1 MDGQEIVTMGFTS
14 GQLDSDYNAPDT
26 FVCDECVEDEFLKAS
41 IRANATEKKC
51 DYCGRHAEESIAAP
65 VEVVIEPIFKT
76 LKYHYEEP
84 LHAGLPWDGEWL
96 DEIRI
101 RSTREALY
109 ELGVDEG
116 LLLEDI
122 VEAISN
128 DDWYP
133 CAQGDWLSEHQH
145 KRLLVSWERFRYFI
159 KHRSR
164 YFFLSAETTGGDLD
178 EQTYSPEDLLN
189 KTTVFAETL
198 GLIKTLASNTEL
210 FRVRLSDSSSTFF
223 TSFADLGPPP
233 AEKAGAGRMNP
244 IGISYFYLSF
254 EQETALAE
262 VVNRPPCNASIG
274 KFSNTSELRYLDL
287 SELPSTPSIFDRSKA
302 EEREGLL
309 FLKSFVEAISKPT
322 EKNGREHIEYLP
334 SQVVSEYF
342 AQVYRDPEGRQID
355 GIAYPSAVR
364 PGGKNLV
371 IFPRNSYE
379 EEWTDRIEL
388 TNASGLHLKTW
399 ADVKKAL

>member
-1 MDGQEIVTMGFTS
+1 
-14 GQLDSDYNAPDT
+14 
-26 FVCDECVEDEFLKAS
+26 
-41 IRANATEKKC
+41 
-51 DYCGRHAEESIAAP
+51 
-65 VEVVIEPIFKT
+65 
-76 LKYHYEEP
+76 
-84 LHAGLPWDGEWL
+84 
-96 DEIRI
+96 
-101 RSTREALY
+101 
-109 ELGVDEG
+109 
-116 LLLEDI
+116 
-122 VEAISN
+122 
-128 DDWYP
+128 
-133 CAQGDWLSEHQH
+133 
-145 KRLLVSWERFRYFI
+145 
-159 KHRSR
+159 
-164 YFFLSAETTGGDLD
+164 
-178 EQTYSPEDLLN
+178 
-189 KTTVFAETL
+189 
-198 GLIKTLASNTEL
+198 
-210 FRVRLSDSSSTFF
+210 
-223 TSFADLGPPP
+223 
-233 AEKAGAGRMNP
+233 MNP

-287 SELPSTPSIFDRSKA
+287 TDLPPTPSIFDRSQS

-309 FLKSFVEAISKPT
+309 FLKSFIDAISRPT

-399 ADVKKAL
+399 ADVK

>member
-1 MDGQEIVTMGFTS
+1 MGFTS
-14 GQLDSDYNAPDT
+14 SQLDSEWNAPDK
-26 FVCDECVEDEFLKAS
+26 FVCEDCVGDEFLKS
-41 IRANATEKKC
+41 VIRANATEKKC
-51 DYCGRHAEESIAAP
+51 DYCGRNSEESIAAP

-84 LHAGLPWDGEWL
+84 LHAGLPRDGEWL

-109 ELGVDEG
+109 ELDVDEG
-116 LLLEDI
+116 PLLEDI

-145 KRLLVSWERFRYFI
+145 KRLRVSWERFSQLI

-164 YFFLSAETTGGDLD
+164 FFFLSAETTEEELD

-189 KTTVFAETL
+189 KITVFAETL
-198 GLIKTLASNTEL
+198 GLIKTVASNTEL
-210 FRVRLSDSSSTFF
+210 FRVRLSDYSSTFF